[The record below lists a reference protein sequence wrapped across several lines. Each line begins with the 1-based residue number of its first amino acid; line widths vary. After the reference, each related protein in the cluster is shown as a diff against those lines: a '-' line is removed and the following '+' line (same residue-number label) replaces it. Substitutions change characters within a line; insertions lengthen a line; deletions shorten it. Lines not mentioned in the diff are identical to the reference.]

1 MKSSKLIWRQIPVA
15 TKYRY
20 KVILFIAVGWTLIDQ
35 LYLFIRLRLPGIS
48 PDRDLFNYSDLSGV
62 LLRALIVFV
71 MSGLMAFVLFY
82 QAHRN
87 TIELPLAMNFL
98 LKVGLLIGVAFLM
111 NFLIFFFNSILF
123 QNKSP
128 GMAVSN
134 FAYYGFHTTWL
145 IKKIP
150 GWILTFSLLQVIV
163 EVIKKYS
170 PGIFFD
176 VLFGKYRHPKN
187 EKRIV
192 MFIDLKDSTPIAEK
206 LGNLDYFKFIRHFI
220 ELVSNALMQY
230 HGRIYQYVGDEIVVS
245 WIYNAKNAKHCMD
258 ALIETRKQIQQKSES
273 FRRHFNIVPE
283 FRVGIHVGDVTVGEI
298 GILKKD
304 LAMSGDTMNTTARI
318 RSACSE
324 LNQKFIVSKDV
335 VDTLDLKDW
344 QSESL
349 GIIDLKGKKAGI
361 ELFALKI

>member
-1 MKSSKLIWRQIPVA
+1 MRAVNLKWRGIPVA
-15 TKYRY
+15 AKYRA
-20 KVILFIAVGWTLIDQ
+20 KVVLWIAFGWTVLDLI
-35 LYLFIRLRLPGIS
+35 YLFVRVSLPGIS
-48 PDRDLFNYSDLSGV
+48 PDRDLFDYSSFGV
-62 LLRALIVFV
+62 VLFRGAIVFIF
-71 MSGLMAFVLFY
+71 SGLMGFALFY

-87 TIELPLAMNFL
+87 TIELPLSLNFL
-98 LKVGLLIGVAFLM
+98 LKTGLLVLIAFLM
-111 NFLIFFFNSILF
+111 NFFIYYLHAILF
-123 QNKSP
+123 LHRDPLQSLR
-128 GMAVSN
+128 N

-150 GWILTFSLLQVIV
+150 GWLLTFSLLQVIV

-176 VLFGKYRHPKN
+176 VLLGKYRHPQV

-206 LGNLDYFKFIRHFI
+206 LGHVDYFKFIRQFI
-220 ELVSNALMQY
+220 EIVSTALMQY

-245 WIYNAKNAKHCMD
+245 WVFNARNAKHCLD
-258 ALIETRKQIQQKSES
+258 ALIETRKLIQQNGEN
-273 FRRHFNIVPE
+273 FRRQFDIVPD
-283 FRVGIHVGDVTVGEI
+283 FRVGIHIGEVTVGEI

-335 VDTLDLKDW
+335 IDTLDLKDW

-349 GIIDLKGKKAGI
+349 GVVDLKGKKMGV

>member
-1 MKSSKLIWRQIPVA
+1 MRSSKLIWRQIPVA

-20 KVILFIAVGWTLIDQ
+20 KVILLIATGWMLVDL
-35 LYLFIRLRLPGIS
+35 LYLFVRLRLPGIS
-48 PDRDLFNYSDLSGV
+48 PDRDLFNYGSVGVV
-62 LLRALIVFV
+62 LLRVAIVFLF
-71 MSGLMAFVLFY
+71 SGAMGFALFY

-87 TIELPLAMNFL
+87 TMELPLGLNFL
-98 LKVGLLIGVAFLM
+98 LKTGLLILLAFLM
-111 NFLIFFFNSILF
+111 NFFIYYLHAILF
-123 QNKSP
+123 LHRDPLLSLR
-128 GMAVSN
+128 N
-134 FAYYGFHTTWL
+134 FSYYAFNTTWM
-145 IKKIP
+145 IKKLP
-150 GWILTFSLLQVIV
+150 GWLLTFSLLQVIV

-176 VLFGKYRHPKN
+176 VLMGRYRHPKVEN
-187 EKRIV
+187 RIV

-206 LGNLDYFKFIRHFI
+206 LGHVEYFKFIRQFI
-220 ELVSNALMQY
+220 EIVSTALMQH

-245 WIYNAKNAKHCMD
+245 WLYNVKNAKHCLD
-258 ALIETRKQIQQKSES
+258 VLIETRKLIQQSGED
-273 FRRHFNIVPE
+273 FRRQFDIIPE
-283 FRVGIHVGDVTVGEI
+283 FRVGIHIGEVTVGEI
-298 GILKKD
+298 GTLKKD

-335 VDTLDLKDW
+335 IDSLDLKDW

-349 GIIDLKGKKAGI
+349 GLIDLKGKKASL

>member
-1 MKSSKLIWRQIPVA
+1 MKSKLKWRQIPVA

-20 KVILFIAVGWTLIDQ
+20 KVILLIATGWMLIDL
-35 LYLFIRLRLPGIS
+35 LYLFVRLRLPGIS
-48 PDRDLFNYSDLSGV
+48 PDRDLFNYSSFGVVLFRAVTVFIFSG
-62 LLRALIVFV
+62 
-71 MSGLMAFVLFY
+71 SMAFFLFY
-82 QAHRN
+82 QAHKN
-87 TIELPLAMNFL
+87 TIELPLGINFL
-98 LKVGLLIGVAFLM
+98 LKIGLLILLAFLM
-111 NFLIFFFNSILF
+111 NFFIYYFHAIIFLHRDPLQSL
-123 QNKSP
+123 K
-128 GMAVSN
+128 N

-145 IKKIP
+145 IKKLP

-170 PGIFFD
+170 PDVFFD
-176 VLFGKYRHPKN
+176 VLFGRYRHPKV

-206 LGNLDYFKFIRHFI
+206 LGHVEYFKFIRQFI
-220 ELVSNALMQY
+220 EIVSTALMQY

-245 WIYNAKNAKHCMD
+245 WMFNAKNAKHCLD
-258 ALIETRKQIQQKSES
+258 VLIEARKRIQQSGED
-273 FRRHFNIVPE
+273 FRREFDIVPE
-283 FRVGIHVGDVTVGEI
+283 FRVGIHIGEVTVGEI
-298 GILKKD
+298 GTLKKD

-335 VDTLDLKDW
+335 IESLDLKDW

-349 GIIDLKGKKAGI
+349 GIIDLKGKKAGV

>member
-1 MKSSKLIWRQIPVA
+1 MRTSKLIWRQIPVA
-15 TKYRY
+15 TRYRY
-20 KVILFIAVGWTLIDQ
+20 RVVLLIAAGWTAIDL
-35 LYLFIRLRLPGIS
+35 LYLFVRLRLPGIS
-48 PDRDLFNYSDLSGV
+48 PDRDLFNYSSFGVV
-62 LLRALIVFV
+62 LLRSLVVFAF
-71 MSGLMAFVLFY
+71 SGMMAFILFY

-87 TIELPLAMNFL
+87 TIEIPLGLNFL
-98 LKVGLLIGVAFLM
+98 LKAGLLVLMAFLM
-111 NFLIFFFNSILF
+111 NFFIYYLHALLF
-123 QNKSP
+123 LHRDMMESLD
-128 GMAVSN
+128 N
-134 FAYYGFHTTWL
+134 FSYYTFHTTWM
-145 IKKIP
+145 IKKFP

-176 VLFGKYRHPKN
+176 VLRGKYRHPQV

-206 LGNLDYFKFIRHFI
+206 LGHVDYFKFIRQFI
-220 ELVSNALMQY
+220 EIVSTALMRY

-245 WIYNAKNAKHCMD
+245 WIFNEKNAKHCLD
-258 ALIETRKQIQQKSES
+258 VLIEMRKLIQQSGED
-273 FRRHFNIVPE
+273 FRRQFDIVPE
-283 FRVGIHVGDVTVGEI
+283 FRVGIHIGEVTVGEI
-298 GILKKD
+298 GVLKKD

-335 VDTLDLKDW
+335 IDSLDLKDW

-349 GIIDLKGKKAGI
+349 GIIDLKGKKTGI